1 MLKKNNFSWNHNST
15 EAFDKLKEI
24 MSIGPLLSL
33 PNFSVEFVIET
44 DACDEGVGA
53 VLMQNGKPIAY
64 MSKALSKRHKSMSVY
79 EKEML
84 ALVLAIQKWRTYLLG
99 KHFKVLT
106 DHHSLKFLFQRKITT
121 PSPQRWLSNFSWV

>member
-1 MLKKNNFSWNHNST
+1 MST
-15 EAFDKLKEI
+15 R
-24 MSIGPLLSL
+24 PLLSL
-33 PNFSVEFVIET
+33 PDFLVEFVIET
-44 DACDEGVGA
+44 DACDEGVEA

-64 MSKALSKRHKSMSVY
+64 MNKALSERHKSMSVY

-84 ALVLAIQKWRTYLLG
+84 AIVLAIQKRIPYLLG

-121 PSPQRWLSNFSWV
+121 PSQQRWLSNFSWV